1 MPVLIIL
8 TKWYD
13 NLLQYFS
20 NLFTFIGKIVAESE
34 IKSSTCIFISYYFP
48 PIQSVGVIR
57 NFHLAQLFNKI
68 FSELHILTT
77 NNQQILPKEEADL
90 SSFKSTALINT
101 VDYRT
106 IIQHFYTKNK
116 NTHYPESVKQNKIIE
131 WLIKVN
137 ESLPFNLFVGE
148 GGLLYLID
156 GYSNA
161 KKLIKKSSGKT
172 FVITSFRPTANVL
185 IGFLLKINY
194 PHIIWINSFQDAPY
208 DPIRKNTIIPN
219 LQNYLWRK
227 MLKQSNLNITTSSG
241 IKYAI
246 DSLNNKNIT
255 FGNGVH
261 FRESLTHNS
270 EKFTISY
277 TGSLYHDL
285 RDPSL
290 LFEALTHL
298 VLSEKIKVN
307 KLKIIY
313 MGKDI
318 AKWKSFCDTYPL
330 LLNAFSIEN
339 ISERNRALEIQQKS
353 HINLML
359 TWSEGSQGGTIPTA
373 KLYEYIGAENYII
386 SLVKGVES
394 NDLSH
399 LLGTLH
405 IGSVYHYGKIEDLEN
420 LKNNLLKLYAL
431 WINGVYEPPNIPSH
445 LKNALSWEKKQSE
458 LSKLLADLP

>member
-1 MPVLIIL
+1 V
-8 TKWYD
+8 
-13 NLLQYFS
+13 
-20 NLFTFIGKIVAESE
+20 GESK

-57 NFHLAQLFNKI
+57 NFHLAQLFDKN
-68 FSELHILTT
+68 FNELHILTT
-77 NNQQILPKEEADL
+77 SNQQILPKDEADL
-90 SSFKSTALINT
+90 SSFKSISLINT

-106 IIQHFYTKNK
+106 IIQRFYTKNK

-148 GGLLYLID
+148 GGILYLID
-156 GYSNA
+156 GYSKA
-161 KKLIKKSSGKT
+161 KRLIKKSSEKT

-208 DPIRKNTIIPN
+208 DRIRKNTIIPN
-219 LQNYLWRK
+219 LQNYLWLK
-227 MLKQSNLNITTSSG
+227 MLKQSNLNITTSQGVKNSV
-241 IKYAI
+241 
-246 DSLNNKNIT
+246 DLLNNDTIT
-255 FGNGVH
+255 FENGVD
-261 FRESLTHNS
+261 FRENLTHSS
-270 EKFTISY
+270 EQFTISY

-298 VLSEKIKVN
+298 VFSEKIQVN

-330 LLNAFSIEN
+330 LFNAFYIEN
-339 ISERNRALEIQQKS
+339 ITERNHSLEIQQKS

-359 TWSEGSQGGTIPTA
+359 TWSESSQGGTIPA
-373 KLYEYIGAENYII
+373 KLYEYIGAGNYII
-386 SLVKGVES
+386 SLVKGIENS
-394 NDLSH
+394 DLSH
-399 LLGTLH
+399 LLTTLQ
-405 IGSVYHYGKIEDLEN
+405 IGSVYQYGKTEDLEK
-420 LKNNLLKLYAL
+420 LKNELLQLYTL
-431 WINGVYEPPNIPSH
+431 WINGAYEPPNIPSH
-445 LKNALSWEKKQSE
+445 LKHTLSWDNKQSE
-458 LSKLLADLP
+458 LSKLLDDLL